1 MPILQLAHGWE
12 QLSGRLLDRK
22 SARDPK
28 ARGWNA
34 RRVRFRKVFSR
45 GEDSRFHGT
54 CLARRPR
61 QRIFENHAFRDCAG
75 RAPAVRFQRIE
86 LYWEAR
92 RGPWMEGPSVSLSR
106 VPRAGSPAACLHV
119 TPGGPTYHVLRAH
132 AHARTRE
139 SSRASRARPLNYREA
154 GFVRGVAVSRLI
166 TIFCA
171 SYFFSFPLY
180 LLSTRIQKSAGCS
193 CRWERGDRIGLRFL
207 ALIRWTDVTWIFG
220 IVKIN
225 FTCEYSLG

>member
-92 RGPWMEGPSVSLSR
+92 RGLWMEGPSVSLSR

-132 AHARTRE
+132 AHTRTRE

-154 GFVRGVAVSRLI
+154 GFVRGVAVLAPDYDLLRVL
-166 TIFCA
+166 
-171 SYFFSFPLY
+171 FFFISSLSSFDTNSKKCWMLVPMGTRGQDLSS
-180 LLSTRIQKSAGCS
+180 LLGFDSLNRCNL
-193 CRWERGDRIGLRFL
+193 D
-207 ALIRWTDVTWIFG
+207 IRNNRKD
-220 IVKIN
+220 
-225 FTCEYSLG
+225 

>member
-92 RGPWMEGPSVSLSR
+92 RGLWMEGPSVSLSR

-132 AHARTRE
+132 AHTRTRE

-154 GFVRGVAVSRLI
+154 GFVRGVAVLAPDYDLLRVL
-166 TIFCA
+166 
-171 SYFFSFPLY
+171 FFFISSLSSFDANSKKCWMLVPMGTRGQDLSS
-180 LLSTRIQKSAGCS
+180 LLGFDSLNRCNL
-193 CRWERGDRIGLRFL
+193 D
-207 ALIRWTDVTWIFG
+207 IRNRKD
-220 IVKIN
+220 
-225 FTCEYSLG
+225 

>member
-132 AHARTRE
+132 AYTRTRE

-154 GFVRGVAVSRLI
+154 GFVRGVAVLAPDYDLLRVL
-166 TIFCA
+166 
-171 SYFFSFPLY
+171 FFFISSLSSFDANSKKCWMLVPMGTRGQD
-180 LLSTRIQKSAGCS
+180 LSS
-193 CRWERGDRIGLRFL
+193 FL
-207 ALIRWTDVTWIFG
+207 GFDSLNRCNLDIRNNRKD
-220 IVKIN
+220 
-225 FTCEYSLG
+225 

>member
-154 GFVRGVAVSRLI
+154 GFVRGIAVSRLI